1 MTIDNLIDCLETL
14 ANTQMRYNKAYEE
27 YDGYS
32 WDYAGHDVIKELG
45 NAKTSLRMVLNSYI
59 DSRVETI
66 LANREPS
73 RDDILSRI
81 PQ

>member
-1 MTIDNLIDCLETL
+1 MTHTVGPFRKIIDIFSFTYIIDSQ
-14 ANTQMRYNKAYEE
+14 NRYNAKA
-27 YDGYS
+27 
-32 WDYAGHDVIKELG
+32 
-45 NAKTSLRMVLNSYI
+45 SLRMVLDSYI